1 MAVTDKLKNIA
12 DAIRKTTLY
21 QDLMTL
27 DEMAEQIEKLGE
39 QIDLEGKD
47 VNDITVENGVIQLP
61 AGAYVDGI
69 QITLKDWTWDP
80 LRFDGSIITDASVV
94 ESIES
99 MN

>member
-12 DAIRKTTLY
+12 DAIRKTTLYQY

-69 QITLKDWTWDP
+69 HFVSMALLLQTL
-80 LRFDGSIITDASVV
+80 L
-94 ESIES
+94 
-99 MN
+99 